1 MNIEDLDNKLLPKK
15 GEKKAIARL
24 SATGKFTF
32 DCWIARAAKPV
43 SSMIIM
49 LLANLMAPKGLAGVL
64 VTLALDRQ
72 FILFLCCSLVLL
84 LRLLLWRTI

>member
-1 MNIEDLDNKLLPKK
+1 
-15 GEKKAIARL
+15 
-24 SATGKFTF
+24 
-32 DCWIARAAKPV
+32 V

-84 LRLLLWRTI
+84 WRLLLWQTI